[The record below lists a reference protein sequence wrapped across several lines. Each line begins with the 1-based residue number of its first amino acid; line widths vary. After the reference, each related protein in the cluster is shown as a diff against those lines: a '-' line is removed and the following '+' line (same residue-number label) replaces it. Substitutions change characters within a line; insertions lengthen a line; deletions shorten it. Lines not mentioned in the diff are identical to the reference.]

1 MARICA
7 AAAVPAM
14 IGAPS
19 EYRIWNFDGDEDD
32 NVGEW
37 EISLLILWSC
47 IFLLAVEAGAMSAM
61 AWAPPARMTDVSDG
75 LGVNPSLP
83 HPPSRPA
90 VTAEAAVAIIIFL
103 SADPL
108 EELEE
113 TILS

>member
-19 EYRIWNFDGDEDD
+19 EYRIWNSDGDEDD

-37 EISLLILWSC
+37 ELTLLLLWS
-47 IFLLAVEAGAMSAM
+47 FFLLLAVEVGAMSAM
-61 AWAPPARMTDVSDG
+61 AWAPPVRMKDVSDG
-75 LGVNPSLP
+75 LGMNPSLP

-103 SADPL
+103 STDPQEDL
-108 EELEE
+108 DD